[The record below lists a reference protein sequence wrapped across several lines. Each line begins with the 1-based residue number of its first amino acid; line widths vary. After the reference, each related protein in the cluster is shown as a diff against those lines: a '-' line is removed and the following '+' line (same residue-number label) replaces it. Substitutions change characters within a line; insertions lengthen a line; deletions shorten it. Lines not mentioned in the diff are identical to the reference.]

1 MPRIEEDKYYQRIS
15 KKIETGEFVPG
26 QSYKF
31 NNYINAK
38 SIYELP
44 LSERTPENC
53 SFLMGYCRCKLS
65 DVPFTSMTREFFLN
79 SFNNDD
85 VYNYISANIREFDR
99 QFFKDL
105 IETNNY
111 SLSFDDKNCFEI
123 MPLEYI
129 DEEMCSLATINSTDW
144 SSDGWLMSVIKRKK
158 EALSSDLW
166 HLAVRLYG
174 LNEEYIEDFIKETPE
189 EYRDRD
195 YYLQMCSSN
204 FNCGVAIYARKEHIM
219 ESVPKEH
226 LDNRFYAELIER
238 DNESIITF
246 TNEALETIIDGE
258 PLWKKLIQTNGR
270 TINYLD
276 LNDERIAYFLSL
288 YSKDSPEYFS
298 FKFRYRDYLSKKNKK
313 EYERKQKRIQEEI
326 DDSVFS
332 TLERMVLYDKVG
344 LYSSMAIADEI
355 DKSRQPNESLLP
367 IWYHRRVPRDLAKEY
382 DSEEYLVYLY
392 KNLGIEII
400 EEEDYYFYR
409 VILPEG
415 WTVEN
420 DGNQYQVKDQ
430 DGNIMIE
437 YYDNNKFYDRYIDI
451 TFIKEKEPP
460 KKYKK

>member
-1 MPRIEEDKYYQRIS
+1 MPRIEEDKYYRRIS
-15 KKIETGEFVPG
+15 KKIEIGKFIPG

-53 SFLMGYCRCKLS
+53 SFLMGYCRCKLA

-85 VYNYISANIREFDR
+85 VYNYISANIHEFDR

-129 DEEMCSLATINSTDW
+129 DEEMCSLAIVSSTDW

-174 LNEEYIEDFIKETPE
+174 LNEDYIEDFIKETPE

-219 ESVPKEH
+219 ESVPKKY
-226 LDNRFYAELIER
+226 LDTNFYTELLSR
-238 DNESIITF
+238 DLASIQTF
-246 TNEALETIIDGE
+246 TNEVLDMIIDGE
-258 PLWKKLIQTNGR
+258 PLWKKLIDFDGN
-270 TINYLD
+270 TINYME
-276 LNDERIAYFLSL
+276 LNDERVKHFLSK
-288 YSKDSPEYFS
+288 YPKDSPEYFR
-298 FKFRYRDYLSKKNKK
+298 FKFRYKDYLSRKNK
-313 EYERKQKRIQEEI
+313 ESYEEKRKRMESKALDDAIGTLVRASAYAKMGLSSDMAI
-326 DDSVFS
+326 DDHIKK
-332 TLERMVLYDKVG
+332 TRKG
-344 LYSSMAIADEI
+344 NI
-355 DKSRQPNESLLP
+355 NLLP
-367 IWYHRRVPRDLAKEY
+367 IWYDQQVPRDLAKEY

-392 KNLGIEII
+392 ENLGIEII

-420 DGNQYQVKDQ
+420 DGNEYHVKDQ
-430 DGNIMIE
+430 DGNVMIE
-437 YYDNNKFYDRYIDI
+437 YYDNNK
-451 TFIKEKEPP
+451 
-460 KKYKK
+460 